1 MPAELERCH
10 NCDRTIGRMEQA
22 YLHNEQP
29 VCKECHARLTQKP
42 APPKAAIEAVAEPS
56 PQTQTFQ
63 PRRGELACK
72 ACGGRM
78 VKTTLSSGNCSGVL
92 LGLIVVLA
100 GILVVAFFWWTFI
113 GTIIGILMVLMGLG
127 MGGKTR
133 KVWKCKSCGTVL
145 DRA

>member
-1 MPAELERCH
+1 MAAEPERCC

-22 YLHNEQP
+22 YLHQGQP

-42 APPKAAIEAVAEPS
+42 APPKAAAQAVAAPS
-56 PQTQTFQ
+56 PQPQTVK

-92 LGLIVVLA
+92 LGLIMVLA
-100 GILVVAFFWWTFI
+100 GILVTVAFFVTII
-113 GTIIGILMVLMGLG
+113 GPIIGILMVLVGLG

-133 KVWKCKSCGTVL
+133 KVWKCKCCGTVH